1 VCYHVFNEGGN
12 NRRMY
17 YHVNFTGKTRDND
30 DLLFFAETISEQRDS
45 LVVSCIC
52 RINPSDKGISFDTL
66 VPNFR
71 ILPSLTFV
79 LA

>member
-17 YHVNFTGKTRDND
+17 YHVNFTANTKFSK
-30 DLLFFAETISEQRDS
+30 DLLFFAETISEQRDE

-52 RINPSDKGISFDTL
+52 RINPSNKGI
-66 VPNFR
+66 
-71 ILPSLTFV
+71 
-79 LA
+79 